1 MTAAPDR
8 ATASRWA
15 RTALANVRT
24 EFPTKQDH
32 VIDGPRDAATSR
44 ALHPAFWGSFDWHSC
59 VHMHWSLARLL
70 RLVPDLPERDAI
82 VAVLDEDLAPDAIAG
97 ECAYLARPSARG
109 FSRPYGWAWLLELAR
124 EVARADG
131 PRAARWSSALAPLA
145 SAFED
150 RWLDWLPRAGYA
162 VRHGMH
168 PNSAF
173 GLALSLDYARAA
185 KRDELARAIEGAAR
199 DWFGADVDAP
209 ASWEPSGRRL
219 PLARARRGEPDA
231 ARAAARGL
239 RRLARALPARPRRTP
254 PGDALRARVGER
266 PHRRPG
272 RAPRRPQPVARLV
285 LRGDRRRTAR
295 GTTRASRPCARPP
308 RRTAPPGSPA
318 SPATTSWASTGSCRS
333 RCSRRPASAA
343 CRRRHAFAGS
353 RVCATRPR

>member
-1 MTAAPDR
+1 MTAVPDR
-8 ATASRWA
+8 AIASRWA

-32 VIDGPRDAATSR
+32 VIDGPGDAATSR

-70 RLVPDLPERDAI
+70 RLLPDLPERDAI
-82 VAVLDEDLAPDAIAG
+82 VAALDEDLAPDAIAG

-124 EVARADG
+124 EVARADA
-131 PRAARWSSALAPLA
+131 PHAARWSSALAPLA

-209 ASWEPSGRRL
+209 ASWEPSGADFL
-219 PLARARRGEPDA
+219 
-231 ARAAARGL
+231 
-239 RRLARALPARPRRTP
+239 
-254 PGDALRARVGER
+254 
-266 PHRRPG
+266 
-272 RAPRRPQPVARLV
+272 
-285 LRGDRRRTAR
+285 
-295 GTTRASRPCARPP
+295 
-308 RRTAPPGSPA
+308 SPA
-318 SPATTSWASTGSCRS
+318 LVEANLMLRVLPRADFAAWLGRFLPGLAE
-333 RCSRRPASAA
+333 RRPATLFAPASVSDRTDGQVVHLDGLNLSRAWCFEAIAA
-343 CRRRHAFAGS
+343 ALPGDDPRVAPLLAAASSHRAAGLAGLASDDFMGEHWLVSFALL
-353 RVCATRPR
+353 ATTG